1 MREVIILLLF
11 FASLCVHVCVY
22 DLAIKKEEKISG

>member
-1 MREVIILLLF
+1 MIILLF

-22 DLAIKKEEKISG
+22 DLAIKKKKRLAAKL